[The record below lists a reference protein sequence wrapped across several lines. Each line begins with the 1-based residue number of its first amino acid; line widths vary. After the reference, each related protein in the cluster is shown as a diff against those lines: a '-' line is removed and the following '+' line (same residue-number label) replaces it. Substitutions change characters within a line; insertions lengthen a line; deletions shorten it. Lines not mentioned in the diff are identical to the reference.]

1 MSDHIDTDAM
11 ETESGTDDSPRN
23 RREFLGKAA
32 VAAAVTTVAG
42 MSMSKSASAANG
54 DDMRIGLSNTGS
66 NTTELT
72 GGSTFQVT
80 NGNSAAGAAI
90 YGTTNATQGIGVR
103 GHASG
108 TEGIGVYGRNTG
120 SGGIG
125 VYGEHNNTAT
135 SGTGVVGTSNNGP
148 GVSGSGS
155 TFDVLANG
163 SGRVLLASNG
173 VANPPTGGSSAGTIA
188 KDSAGNMWVCVV
200 TGNPGT
206 WRKIAGATTSGSLH
220 LLAAPKRVYDSR
232 PGEPPT
238 VNPKEPLAG
247 ATRTID
253 CKQNSSGVPAN
264 ATGLVLNITVVA
276 LSANGFLS
284 VSPGGAGFTGTST
297 MNWTSTGTIIANGVT
312 VGAGP
317 SATIDI
323 TVGGG
328 GNTHFIVDVFGY
340 YL

>member
-1 MSDHIDTDAM
+1 MTDHIDTDTT
-11 ETESGTDDSPRN
+11 ETEIGPDVSPRN
-23 RREFLGKAA
+23 RRDFLGKAA
-32 VAAAVTTVAG
+32 IAAAVTTVAG

-54 DDMRIGLSNTGS
+54 SNMVIGLSNSGT
-66 NTTELT
+66 NTTTLT

-80 NGNSAAGAAI
+80 NGGSAEGASI

-120 SGGIG
+120 TSGTG
-125 VYGEHNNTAT
+125 VYGEHNNTST
-135 SGTGVVGTSNNGP
+135 PGTGVIGISNNGT
-148 GVSGSGS
+148 GIIGSGTS
-155 TFDVLANG
+155 FDLLANG
-163 SGRVLLASNG
+163 SGRVLLAKNG
-173 VANPPTGGSSAGTIA
+173 VANPPAGSSTAGTIA
-188 KDSAGNMWVCVV
+188 KDSAGNVWVCVA

-220 LLAAPKRVYDSR
+220 LLPAPKRVYDSR
-232 PGEPPT
+232 PGEPPA
-238 VNPKEPLAG
+238 VDPKQPLAG

-264 ATGLVLNITVVA
+264 ASGLVLNITVVT
-276 LSANGFLS
+276 LSANGFLA
-284 VSPGGAGFTGTST
+284 VSPGGTGFTGTST
-297 MNWTSTGTIIANGVT
+297 MNWTAPGTIIANGAS
-312 VGAGP
+312 VGSGP
-317 SATIDI
+317 NATIDI

-328 GNTHFIVDVFGY
+328 GNTNFIVDVFGY